1 MVCKSGAAV
10 REDGGAGVYAGARRG
25 KGRPGP
31 AKVPQSR
38 MALGDGGV
46 GRVGASKGAVTAPA
60 GQAVLC
66 EGRLW
71 AAEGRHGGG
80 TPPALRVARL
90 RHRVAQLTKVW
101 PPGVPLMQKSA
112 EIRGKMQTKA

>member
-80 TPPALRVARL
+80 AAGPAGAARFLLRFSGRAR
-90 RHRVAQLTKVW
+90 VYYF
-101 PPGVPLMQKSA
+101 P
-112 EIRGKMQTKA
+112 